1 MAFVNSDMII
11 DFQKASNFGI
21 NRINNLE
28 KNNNKETTDPSKIV
42 KKKKNTPAKNTNALQ
57 LPSILTFVDFCRV
70 IIILV

>member
-42 KKKKNTPAKNTNALQ
+42 KKKNTPAKNTNALQ